1 MLIKALGISLLSTL
15 VDSLGTPITFL
26 VAFWSKLQVKLGAE
40 RLPISFKI
48 WDLFNLSPVNYHYYQ
63 PVFKVSELSEDTWT
77 KEDPLSGIDLNIEG
91 QLALLQQFN
100 YNADLEKFPLDKPKE
115 DELKFYYNNWMFC
128 SGDAE
133 ILYSLIR
140 HFKPSRVIEIGSGFS
155 TRIAKVAIDKN
166 CSEGEISQHICIE
179 PYEAPWLEKLGV
191 DQVIREKVESL
202 PISYFQSLEKNDI
215 LFIDSSH
222 VVRTGGDVVY
232 EFLKVLPTLKSG
244 VIVHIH
250 DIFFPFEYPR
260 NWLANKRWFW
270 TEQYLLQSFLSFNSE
285 FEVLLALNYLSHH
298 YREALNLKCPIFAKQ
313 KDQLASSF
321 WIRKR

>member
-1 MLIKALGISLLSTL
+1 MAIKALGISLVSTL
-15 VDSLGTPITFL
+15 VDILGVPITFL
-26 VAFWSKLQVKLGAE
+26 VASWSKLQARLGPK
-40 RLPISFKI
+40 RLPLSFKI
-48 WDLFNLSPVNYHYYQ
+48 WDSFNLAPLNYHYYQ

-77 KEDPLSGIDLNIEG
+77 KEDPLSGIDLNTEG

-100 YNADLEKFPLDKPKE
+100 YNADLEQFPVDKPKE

-140 HFKPSRVIEIGSGFS
+140 HFKPGRVIEIGSGFS
-155 TRIAKVAIDKN
+155 TRIAKDALDKN
-166 CSEGEISQHICIE
+166 RSEGETSQHICIE

-191 DQVIREKVESL
+191 DQVIREKVETL
-202 PISYFQSLEKNDI
+202 PISYFQNLEKNDI

-222 VVRTGGDVVY
+222 VLRTGGDVVY
-232 EFLKVLPTLKSG
+232 EFLKLLPTLKSG

-250 DIFFPFEYPR
+250 DIFLPFEYPR
-260 NWLANKRWFW
+260 KWLANERWFW

-285 FEVLLALNYLSHH
+285 FEILLALNYLAHH
-298 YREALNLKCPIFAKQ
+298 HREALNLKCPIFAKQ
-313 KDQLASSF
+313 KNQIASSF